1 MLKVG
6 AAWCAGYAIAF
17 IYNWKLTLVMTASV
31 PLIALAAIMQV
42 EHACLPSTREVSAS
56 LPPGSLSI

>member
-1 MLKVG
+1 MLKAG
-6 AAWCAGYAIAF
+6 AWCAGYAIAF

-42 EHACLPSTREVSAS
+42 GHA
-56 LPPGSLSI
+56 

>member
-1 MLKVG
+1 MLTPVTCEDAEAG
-6 AAWCAGYAIAF
+6 AWCAGYAIAF

-42 EHACLPSTREVSAS
+42 GHA
-56 LPPGSLSI
+56 GLSFTH